1 MKKNKQ
7 EPKQEEQEE
16 KIFDIDQCR
25 DLGSIEEKLLELT
38 SAEKQ
43 ILEKYKNSIHILQPK
58 VFWQLH
64 DSVVATFNHYRTLLN
79 IRRELIL
86 GQAKTKEETEKLLTE
101 IRENKRKAIADRFLM
116 RKLKY
121 ENWLFK
127 QQSAVQFKIDKA
139 NLKKAHKAAIAPLK
153 ALLAQQKQEQ
163 PQQPVPESKQQTPP
177 AKQPQKKP
185 VEPKKPP

>member
-1 MKKNKQ
+1 MTKNKQ
-7 EPKQEEQEE
+7 EKQEEQEE

-25 DLGSIEEKLLELT
+25 DLSSIEEKLLELT

-43 ILEKYKNSIHILQPK
+43 ILEKYKNSLCVLQPK

-64 DSVVATFNHYRTLLN
+64 DSVVATFNHYRSLLH

-86 GQAKTKEETEKLLTE
+86 GQAKTKEETEKTLTE
-101 IRENKRKAIADRFLM
+101 IRMNKRKAISDYFLM

-121 ENWLFK
+121 ENWLYRK
-127 QQSAVQFKIDKA
+127 QCAMQYKIDKI
-139 NLKKAHKAAIAPLK
+139 NLKKANKAAIAQLK

-163 PQQPVPESKQQTPP
+163 PQQPVPESKQQIPP
-177 AKQPQKKP
+177 AKQPQKKS
-185 VEPKKPP
+185 VERKKPP